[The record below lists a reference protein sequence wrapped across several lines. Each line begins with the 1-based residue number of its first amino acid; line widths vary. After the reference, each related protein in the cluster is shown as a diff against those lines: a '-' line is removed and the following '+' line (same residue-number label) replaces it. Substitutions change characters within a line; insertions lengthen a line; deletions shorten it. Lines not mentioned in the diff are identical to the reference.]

1 MTKTPEFW
9 AIETPDGE
17 IVEGT
22 FSSDK
27 SKCHI
32 LYWCE
37 TSTEAMPKGHDKLW
51 WMCEMKAKGFKE
63 VKFVR
68 ASDEQDT

>member
-1 MTKTPEFW
+1 MTKTLEFW

-37 TSTEAMPKGHDKLW
+37 TSTKAMPKGHDKLW
-51 WMCEMKAKGFKE
+51 WMCEMKANGFKE
-63 VKFVR
+63 VKFIR
-68 ASDEQDT
+68 ASDD